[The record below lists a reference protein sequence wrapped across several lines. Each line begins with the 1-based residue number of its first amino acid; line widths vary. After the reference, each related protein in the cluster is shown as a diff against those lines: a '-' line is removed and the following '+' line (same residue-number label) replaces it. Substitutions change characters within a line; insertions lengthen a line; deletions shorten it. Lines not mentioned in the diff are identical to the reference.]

1 MTQFDKKF
9 RSHLFIEYYFRQE
22 QKFLLEHFH
31 SDNNKLFESYG
42 LFENIDEIIDQIYY
56 DILLKDKTEIII
68 DNDWIYNISV
78 LYLEDKDLLLRA
90 GYLYKKSILKNGKF
104 NPLALV
110 INKKHINDKNIKS
123 LLAHE
128 LQHAYEDYNRQK
140 NNNISVKDMVDKLQ
154 FKNNNVG
161 SYKGNKNKLSYI
173 YYFIRKVEQNG
184 YLAQLNKEIRQ
195 NKNKFIYIDDVYN
208 FIKTTDIYD
217 DYSSCVKWI
226 DDIVQIT
233 DEEEQE
239 KILQYSKE
247 ISHYKFNTFN
257 QLVKFLNTNKNK
269 ILKKFYNIVPKMI
282 YQNINLGSYMT

>member
-68 DNDWIYNISV
+68 DNDWIYKISV

-282 YQNINLGSYMT
+282 YQNINLGSYMI

>member
-282 YQNINLGSYMT
+282 YQNINLGSYMI

>member
-22 QKFLLEHFH
+22 QKFLLEHFY